1 LFGLFVVV
9 LHLAGLRSFGMPY
22 MSPIGPYVPGDM
34 KGSVFRLPWPKLR
47 ARPEQTDSG
56 NVTRQGQ
63 TGQEDR
69 KP

>member
-1 LFGLFVVV
+1 
-9 LHLAGLRSFGMPY
+9 
-22 MSPIGPYVPGDM
+22 M